1 MKMQRRDFIQSFA
14 ALGAASGSS
23 LFAAPLLAAEGA
35 APSASRQTAPEWLR
49 DAKTGMLH
57 INPDYCVRHSVCLQ
71 CHGECGIRAKVERKT
86 GKLVRLVG
94 NPWHP
99 NTKINY
105 TDMSVPIDQTA
116 TDPGTLCAR
125 GVSGVQVLYDPYR
138 VRVPLKRTGP
148 RGANEWKVISW
159 KELLDEVVDGGK
171 IFSDVNDP
179 LSKDIDV
186 RGFRWLYEHRNEPM
200 DPNNPDYGNRTNGLV
215 LQGGRIVKSRK
226 DFQSRFANSFGT
238 VNNYEHTNI
247 CEQSHHIATGET
259 FGGKHNFH
267 ADLCNSEFV
276 MYWGTAPG
284 EANFPMQTLGKY
296 SAYARAHGCKIVV
309 VDPVLPVTVTTNPN
323 MKWVAVRPGTDG
335 ALAMGMLQVIID
347 EKRYN
352 ASFLSS
358 PNDAAAQKAGELNA
372 TNASWLV
379 VTDEKSPSFGKFLSV
394 QEAGLDGKGA
404 VVIDAQSGKPAAAS
418 ASSKAII
425 DYAGTVNN
433 VKVKSVFRLL
443 SESAHQKTVKEYSAI
458 CGVAEDE
465 IRQLAREMTSHGRK
479 AVAEFYRGIAQHPN
493 GYYTG
498 LAINA
503 LNVMV
508 GNLNWTGGA
517 STGGGSYDYAKG
529 HYDLSALPGLE
540 PAAKGLRISR
550 EKAHYE
556 NSSEFKRL
564 QAAGRNPYPARRPW
578 FPFSSDIYSEIIP
591 SALEGYPY
599 KADILF
605 WHMATP
611 LYAAPGQ
618 ANAELVEKIKDPHN
632 IPLILA
638 SDIVIGDS
646 SIYADYII
654 PDITYLERYVHVAVP
669 DTLMSKGIGVRYP
682 VVEALTE
689 KTDDGRPFC
698 YETFLIDVAKRLGM
712 AGFGDK
718 AIPDADG
725 KLWPLNRMEDY
736 YIKATANVA
745 YSGSPCADAT
755 DEDIAVAG
763 LADYYK
769 KFKDCVKPSEWK
781 KVLYIMSRGGR
792 FEPVVNRYAGD
803 KLGHPNKKLVSLYSE
818 KVAMG
823 IDSMTGKHFCG
834 IALWQQPQTIL
845 GKDLA
850 AVDNAQAM
858 PFVIVTQKSPLQS
871 HSRLPACTI
880 IREIRPENAAE
891 INPEDGRRLGIKTG
905 DEIIVKTATGQRRC
919 KALLREGVAPGVIS
933 FIVGY
938 GHTGYGAAKGRIGGK
953 TLAGDPERARG
964 VNLNPI
970 MRLDPDIPM
979 MALMDPIGGSA
990 AFYDTRAQI
999 VKL

>member
-1 MKMQRRDFIQSFA
+1 MQRRNFIESFA
-14 ALGAASGSS
+14 AIGAATGSS
-23 LFAAPLLAAEGA
+23 LFAVPSLATGTKTITETS
-35 APSASRQTAPEWLR
+35 PETAPEWIR
-49 DAKTGMLH
+49 DKKTGNFH

-105 TDMSVPIDQTA
+105 LDMQTPVSKTA
-116 TDPGTLCAR
+116 ADPGTLCAR
-125 GVSGVQVLYDPYR
+125 GVSGLQVLYDPYR
-138 VRVPLKRTGP
+138 IRVPLKRTGP
-148 RGANEWKVISW
+148 RGSNEWKPISW
-159 KELLDEVVDGGK
+159 KQLLDEVVDGGK

-179 LSKDIDV
+179 LSKNLDIH
-186 RGFRWLYEHRNEPM
+186 GFRWLYERRESLM
-200 DPNNPDYGNRTNGLV
+200 DPANPDYGNRTNGLV

-226 DFQSRFANSFGT
+226 DFQTRFANSFGT
-238 VNNYEHTNI
+238 VNSYEHTNI

-259 FGGKHNFH
+259 YGGKHNFH

-296 SAYARAHGCKIVV
+296 SAYARKRGCKIVV
-309 VDPVLPVTVTTNPN
+309 VDPVLPVTVTSNPN
-323 MKWVAVRPGTDG
+323 MKWVAIRPGTDG

-347 EKRYN
+347 EKRFNKNFLSRPN
-352 ASFLSS
+352 AS
-358 PNDAAAQKAGELNA
+358 AAQKAGELNC

-379 VTDEKSPSFGKFLSV
+379 VTDQKHPSFGRFLTAK
-394 QEAGLDGKGA
+394 EAGIGESGA
-404 VVIDAQSGKPAAAS
+404 VVIATDGKPALAAS
-418 ASSKAII
+418 CQEAQI
-425 DYAGTVNN
+425 DCSTKINGIAVQ
-433 VKVKSVFRLL
+433 SVFKLL
-443 SESAHQKTVKEYSAI
+443 SESAHKNTLSEYSEI
-458 CGVAEDE
+458 CGVAVDE
-465 IRQLAREMTSHGRK
+465 IRSLAREMTSHGRK

-503 LNVMV
+503 INVMI
-508 GNLNWTGGA
+508 GNLNWKGGA

-529 HYDLSALPGLE
+529 RYDLKTIPGLKA
-540 PAAKGLRISR
+540 AAKGLRISR
-550 EKAHYE
+550 EKARYE
-556 NSSEFKRL
+556 QSSEFQRIKSE
-564 QAAGRNPYPARRPW
+564 GKNPYPARRPW
-578 FPFSSDIYSEIIP
+578 FPFSGDIYSEILP

-599 KADILF
+599 KADILI

-618 ANAELVEKIKDPHN
+618 ASKELTEKLKDPRN
-632 IPLILA
+632 IPLIIS

-682 VVEALTE
+682 VVEPLTQV
-689 KTDDGRPFC
+689 TDDGRPFS

-712 AGFGDK
+712 AGFGNK
-718 AIPDADG
+718 AIPDHEG
-725 KLWPLNRMEDY
+725 QLWPLNRMEDY

-745 YSGSPCADAT
+745 YNGSPCADAT
-755 DEDIAVAG
+755 DEDIAVAD
-763 LADYYK
+763 LSKYYNK
-769 KFKDCVKPSEWK
+769 YKECVKPSEWK
-781 KVLYIMSRGGR
+781 KVLYIMSRGGK
-792 FEPVVNRYAGD
+792 FEPVANRYNGD
-803 KLGHPNKKLVSLYSE
+803 KLGHVNSTLVSLYSE
-818 KVAMG
+818 KVASG
-823 IDSMTGKHFCG
+823 IDSMTGKRFSG
-834 IALWQQPQTIL
+834 IALWQKPLTIL
-845 GKDLA
+845 GKDVATL
-850 AVDNAQAM
+850 DDAQTK
-858 PFVIVTQKSPLQS
+858 PFVIVTQKSPMQS
-871 HSRLPACTI
+871 HSRLPACTV

-891 INPEDGRRLGIKTG
+891 INPAEGRKLGIKTG
-905 DEIIVKTATGQRRC
+905 DEVVVKTATGERRC
-919 KALLREGVAPGVIS
+919 KVLLREGVAPGVIS

-938 GHTGYGAAKGRIGGK
+938 GHTGYGAAKGRFGNK

-964 VNLNPI
+964 VNLNPV
-970 MRLDPDIPM
+970 MRLDPDVPM

-990 AFYDTRAQI
+990 AFYDTRAGI
-999 VKL
+999 EKI